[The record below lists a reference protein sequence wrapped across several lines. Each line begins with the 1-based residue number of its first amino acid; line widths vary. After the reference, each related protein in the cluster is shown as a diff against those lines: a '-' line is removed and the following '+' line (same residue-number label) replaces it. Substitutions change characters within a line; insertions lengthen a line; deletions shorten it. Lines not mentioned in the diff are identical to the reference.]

1 MNCFYHPDKPAL
13 GICNHC
19 QRGLCTDCVA
29 VIDDVLACKNRHE
42 DDVHMQEQLTARNL
56 FQSKRVGSTY
66 MRNAVFYGSVGI
78 VFAPLVCGSID
89 TSACRQS
96 CSLCSVDSCCM
107 PRPPITLKVENTNNG
122 YMDLSPPH
130 RGKIITSFP

>member
-13 GICNHC
+13 GICKHC

-78 VFAPLVCGSID
+78 VFAAFGLWQYRYLGLQAVVFIMLGGFLLY
-89 TSACRQS
+89 AAAANYFEGR
-96 CSLCSVDSCCM
+96 
-107 PRPPITLKVENTNNG
+107 K
-122 YMDLSPPH
+122 Y
-130 RGKIITSFP
+130 K